1 MNAPLPML
9 TTVAVMDENHAG
21 GHLAQVEVEDLLPR
35 IHLPLNLRIHLPLP
49 LLDLRILRLALI
61 VHTLMRVAVERG

>member
-1 MNAPLPML
+1 MNAPLLML

-21 GHLAQVEVEDLLPR
+21 GHLAQVVVEDLLPR

-49 LLDLRILRLALI
+49 LLDLRILRLALT
-61 VHTLMRVAVERG
+61 VVPLAEGVVERV